1 MEQFWRMRFKCN
13 GHDFTSES
21 WTKNL
26 VGIWY
31 GAWRSEEFDKLS
43 NRCEDDSELRV
54 KLTEINA
61 KRGLKWEITNSMV
74 KTIWRF
80 WGMKESSDWV
90 FTQYEGCLHVAQIAP
105 GRPFDVA
112 EVRCDNEVYKARRI
126 TNKRS
131 FGLSRLP
138 DCFRLLASAG
148 QANCHEVHGTR
159 ALIEL
164 LCKCKDEDDVRR
176 RWRAMSLSERIDALG
191 PKSWET
197 ICEAYLILEQRFLP
211 MGLGA
216 GGTLPVFDLIGRSQD
231 GSFIQ
236 AQCKG
241 NRSKVLIDTEFLEQ
255 SRQVKPSKK
264 RKTFFFAYAGV
275 KNKESDISDVKV
287 LTNKDVLKW
296 LQTSSSGR
304 EYVKLMTN

>member
-1 MEQFWRMRFKCN
+1 
-13 GHDFTSES
+13 
-21 WTKNL
+21 
-26 VGIWY
+26 
-31 GAWRSEEFDKLS
+31 
-43 NRCEDDSELRV
+43 
-54 KLTEINA
+54 
-61 KRGLKWEITNSMV
+61 
-74 KTIWRF
+74 
-80 WGMKESSDWV
+80 
-90 FTQYEGCLHVAQIAP
+90 
-105 GRPFDVA
+105 
-112 EVRCDNEVYKARRI
+112 
-126 TNKRS
+126 
-131 FGLSRLP
+131 
-138 DCFRLLASAG
+138 
-148 QANCHEVHGTR
+148 
-159 ALIEL
+159 
-164 LCKCKDEDDVRR
+164 
-176 RWRAMSLSERIDALG
+176 MSLSERIDALG